1 MLKIYC
7 SQALQNATAFMAFSG
22 QSYYGQYFKFKST
35 CICLIITFSNIRLYC
50 SLSLSLISS
59 VYNDV
64 DLITYLCICLSNFIK
79 PYQIYLINAQFIIN
93 SGMVLV
99 RMTGVCRTDFRFSAI
114 SKNLVKIYRT
124 RM

>member
-1 MLKIYC
+1 MQLLLWPFQGNLI
-7 SQALQNATAFMAFSG
+7 M
-22 QSYYGQYFKFKST
+22 GQYFKFKST

-59 VYNDV
+59 VYNVV

-114 SKNLVKIYRT
+114 SKNLGKIYRT